1 MPKRVLI
8 VGGVAGGMS
17 AAARIRRLDE
27 EVDIIVFERG
37 EHVSFSNCSLPYH
50 LSGVVDSSE
59 ELVLTTPKTLKGNYN
74 IDARV
79 RHEGIDI
86 DRSKNEVIVKNLNT
100 GEIYRE
106 NYDKLVLSPGAR
118 VPLPPIKGLD
128 EIT

>member
-8 VGGVAGGMS
+8 VGGVAGSMTE
-17 AAARIRRLDE
+17 AARIRRLDE

-59 ELVLTTPKTLKGNYN
+59 ELVLTTPKTFKGNYN

-79 RHEGIDI
+79 RHEIIDI

-100 GEIYRE
+100 GDIYRE
-106 NYDKLVLSPGAR
+106 NYD
-118 VPLPPIKGLD
+118 
-128 EIT
+128 